1 MDKFFEGSAFWTIIR
16 LVVISLIVGVVLA
29 TFNLDAFDLVQKFR
43 DLMRYFY
50 SFGFEALRGA
60 FEYFLLGAVIV
71 FPIWIVLRLL
81 SVAKDKGDK
90 SGKSSAEE

>member
-29 TFNLDAFDLVQKFR
+29 TFNLDAFDLVEKFR
-43 DLMRYFY
+43 ELIRYFY
-50 SFGFEALRGA
+50 SFGFEALRA
-60 FEYFLLGAVIV
+60 VFEYFLLGAVIV

-81 SVAKDKGDK
+81 SVAKDKGTAKDK
-90 SGKSSAEE
+90 SSTQE